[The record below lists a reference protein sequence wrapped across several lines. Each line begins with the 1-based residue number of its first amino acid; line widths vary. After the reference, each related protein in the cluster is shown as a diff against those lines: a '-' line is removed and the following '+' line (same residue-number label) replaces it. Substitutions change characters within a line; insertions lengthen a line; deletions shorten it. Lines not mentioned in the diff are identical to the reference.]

1 MAPVGIGDIA
11 ATACSDRFGCWG
23 WVEVYRDHS
32 DRAFDELDLELMAQV
47 GPALGSA
54 LRRRWTRRPPTGP
67 GGTLPPQGAT
77 DAVGVLLLDAQLR
90 PVGRTESATAWL
102 ARLPAAELFEAWG
115 MLPAA
120 VYPAAAL
127 ARGGRLDRAHAL
139 LPMVSGGWVRV
150 DAEPLRDGG
159 DGVAV
164 TLRSPTEAQLLA
176 LLVRVHGLSPRE
188 GEAARLLAL
197 GEDTRAS
204 ARLMGITPNTLHD
217 HVKSAMRKVGAHS
230 RAELVAMLTGPSE
243 ASPSPRAV
251 RQPGPPQATNATDEP

>member
-1 MAPVGIGDIA
+1 MAPVGIGDVA
-11 ATACSDRFGCWG
+11 ATACRDRFGCWG

-32 DRAFDELDLELMAQV
+32 DRAFDENDLELMAQV

-54 LRRRWTRRPPTGP
+54 LRRRCTIQPPTGV
-67 GGTLPPQGAT
+67 GDTSPPPRAT

-90 PVGRTESATAWL
+90 PMGRTESATAWL
-102 ARLPAAELFEAWG
+102 AGLPAAEIFKAWG

-127 ARGGRLDRAHAL
+127 ARRGRLDRAHVL
-139 LPMVSGGWVRV
+139 LPMLSGGWVRV
-150 DAEPLRDGG
+150 DAAPLREGG
-159 DGVAV
+159 GGVAV
-164 TLRSPTEAQLLA
+164 TLRSPTQAQLFG
-176 LLVRVHGLSPRE
+176 LLGRVHGLSPRE
-188 GEAARLLAL
+188 SEAARLLGL

-230 RAELVAMLTGPSE
+230 RAELVALLTGPGE
-243 ASPSPRAV
+243 APPSPKGR
-251 RQPGPPQATNATDEP
+251 RQPDPPLATNVTHAH